1 MSASVQIPSRAV
13 SGLPAAA
20 SIRRPHTSGSALAPR
35 SANWAA
41 QLTGTD
47 IGPSFRSGVC
57 PCNGLQGAQHPELF
71 WSDEPIVVTSCVS
84 GGGGVLLEGEKLG
97 PFSIPLLY
105 TGSFSAPDRAGDEP
119 FSGVCVV
126 GQDGEQVEL
135 TTQAE
140 FDACNTELAAIANND
155 GIQCNYSVSGLA

>member
-1 MSASVQIPSRAV
+1 
-13 SGLPAAA
+13 
-20 SIRRPHTSGSALAPR
+20 
-35 SANWAA
+35 
-41 QLTGTD
+41 
-47 IGPSFRSGVC
+47 
-57 PCNGLQGAQHPELF
+57 
-71 WSDEPIVVTSCVS
+71 VVTSCVS

-140 FDACNTELAAIANND
+140 FDACNTQAEFDACNTELAAIANND